1 MVQRIVG
8 RLTIALLAAS
18 GCGNNSSANPL
29 EDSLAVAAE
38 RDACIKEFVPLR
50 EEAERRGKLIKPASE
65 RHAPPDEACE
75 LIESFHHSQIKM
87 IKYIE
92 ANSATCGILPEI
104 ADQLRAGRRNTEAMQ
119 KLVCAVARR
128 AQRRGPAGPVGDFD
142 DIGAPPLVR

>member
-1 MVQRIVG
+1 MVQRVLG
-8 RLTIALLAAS
+8 RLAIALLAA
-18 GCGNNSSANPL
+18 GVCGNRSSANPL

-50 EEAERRGKLIKPASE
+50 EEAERRGKLIKAASE
-65 RHAPPDEACE
+65 RRAPPHEACE

>member
-1 MVQRIVG
+1 V
-8 RLTIALLAAS
+8 
-18 GCGNNSSANPL
+18 
-29 EDSLAVAAE
+29 
-38 RDACIKEFVPLR
+38 K
-50 EEAERRGKLIKPASE
+50 EAERRGKLIKAASE

-119 KLVCAVARR
+119 KVVCAVARR

>member
-1 MVQRIVG
+1 MSEKRH
-8 RLTIALLAAS
+8 
-18 GCGNNSSANPL
+18 
-29 EDSLAVAAE
+29 SLAVPAE
-38 RDACIKEFVPLR
+38 LDACMKEFVPLR
-50 EEAERRGKLIKPASE
+50 EEAERRGKLIKAASE

-92 ANSATCGILPEI
+92 ANSATCEILPEI

-119 KLVCAVARR
+119 KVVCAVARR